1 MQVRPTEK
9 IQLKKRIRL
18 EFICLFIL
26 THNFPE
32 ETIKPSHNELFL
44 LTGMICEATV

>member
-1 MQVRPTEK
+1 MQVKPTEK

-26 THNFPE
+26 TNNFPE
-32 ETIKPSHNELFL
+32 ETIKPQRAFPADRYDL
-44 LTGMICEATV
+44 